1 MNGKM
6 KSEVKK
12 RIGMTIKA
20 AGAMRKVYE
29 SREISREAKV
39 AVAVP
44 TLKYGCE
51 SWVLK
56 ERESPGYRQQR

>member
-1 MNGKM
+1 MMNGKM

-12 RIGMTIKA
+12 RIGMTMKA
-20 AGAMRKVYE
+20 AGAMKKVYE

-51 SWVLK
+51 S
-56 ERESPGYRQQR
+56 